1 MRIKVKENSRWALRL
16 SIPTWLFLN
25 RFTAFII
32 SRGDKDITYK
42 QAWTLFRA
50 IKTFRRRNGKWK
62 LVEVHSADGDEVEI
76 TI

>member
-1 MRIKVKENSRWALRL
+1 MRIRVKEKSRWSFRL

-25 RFTAFII
+25 RFTAFVI
-32 SRGDKDITYK
+32 SRGDNDITYK
-42 QAWTLFRA
+42 QAWKFVRE
-50 IKTFRRRNGKWK
+50 IKAFRRRNGKWK

>member
-1 MRIKVKENSRWALRL
+1 MRIKAKENSRWVLRL

-25 RFTAFII
+25 RFSAFVI
-32 SRGDKDITYK
+32 SRGDREITYK

-50 IKTFRRRNGKWK
+50 IKDFRRRNGTWK
-62 LVEVHSADGDEVEI
+62 LVEVQSANGDEVEI